1 MRRRHSEED
10 LANEVAEPVVEV
22 EDIEALSEALAEEKA
37 RAETNMAGWQRA
49 QADFINYKRRVEQ
62 EIQEIGKL
70 ANSTLVLNL
79 LPILDDLER
88 ALTSVPDDLA
98 EVSWVDGLRLINRKL
113 RVTLEAIGLSPI
125 KAIGEPFDPNI
136 HEAVMQ
142 GKGKEGMVIQELEK
156 GYRFQ
161 DKIIRPTKVIV
172 GGGEEEENKEA

>member
-10 LANEVAEPVVEV
+10 LANEVAEPAVEG
-22 EDIEALSEALAEEKA
+22 EDIEALNEALAEEKA
-37 RAETNMAGWQRA
+37 RAETNMTGWQRA
-49 QADFINYKRRVEQ
+49 QADFVNYKRRTEQ
-62 EIQEIGKL
+62 EMQEIGKR
-70 ANSTLVLNL
+70 ANSTLVLNI

-98 EVSWVDGLRLINRKL
+98 GVSWVDGLSLIDRKL
-113 RVTLEAIGLSPI
+113 RGALEAMGLSPI

-172 GGGEEEENKEA
+172 GSGEEEENKEA